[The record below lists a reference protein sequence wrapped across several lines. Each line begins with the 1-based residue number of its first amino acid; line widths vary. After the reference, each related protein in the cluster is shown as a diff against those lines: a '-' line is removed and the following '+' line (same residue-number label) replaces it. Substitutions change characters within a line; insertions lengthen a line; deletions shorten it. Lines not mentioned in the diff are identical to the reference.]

1 MPGRTYQPDCH
12 IMPAAPS
19 RLLLVAAFGALYF
32 IWGSTYLAIR
42 FGVESWPPLLMAG
55 IRFVIAGGLM
65 FGWLRWRGT
74 PLPSRSE
81 WAGAARIGFLLLV
94 SLVLYLF
101 LSNLRAS
108 LAVVVV
114 IPLSLLATFMGL
126 KVLGVPANLL
136 SLGAMDFGFDV

>member
-1 MPGRTYQPDCH
+1 MPGRTYQSDCH

-74 PLPSRSE
+74 PLPSRGE
-81 WAGAARIGFLLLV
+81 WAGAARIGFGECE
-94 SLVLYLF
+94 
-101 LSNLRAS
+101 
-108 LAVVVV
+108 
-114 IPLSLLATFMGL
+114 ATIL
-126 KVLGVPANLL
+126 PARQ
-136 SLGAMDFGFDV
+136 G

>member
-1 MPGRTYQPDCH
+1 
-12 IMPAAPS
+12 MPAAPS

-74 PLPSRSE
+74 PLPSRGE
-81 WAGAARIGFLLLV
+81 WTGAARIGFLLLV
-94 SLVLYLF
+94 CGNGCVTIAEQWV
-101 LSNLRAS
+101 AS
-108 LAVVVV
+108 GVA
-114 IPLSLLATFMGL
+114 A
-126 KVLGVPANLL
+126 LGVATVPLL
-136 SLGAMDFGFDV
+136 ILTHLHADHAGGMRGVILRRKARRWRRSSVRR